1 MGHTCLNQLWQ
12 PRKAENTVDLAGVA
26 IAGGVG
32 NGGMEEI
39 PVWDLNKKTGC
50 HMGQTV
56 WNNVGQFEITQEEKG

>member
-1 MGHTCLNQLWQ
+1 M
-12 PRKAENTVDLAGVA
+12 DLAGVA